1 MKEGN
6 PMKKLRKIIVV
17 FLLVFL
23 LTGCTKQLVVEKT
36 NDKGK
41 KTKEVIKYDEGKN
54 ATGQTLTKNIL
65 CQPTDKELANI
76 YKDNGVNTNKLV
88 KCSEFKPTYN
98 SKEGIWDNIFI
109 RPLSWVILKLGYFIK
124 NFGLAV
130 IIAGL
135 IIRLILYPV
144 TNKSAMQSENLK
156 KAQPDLQRLE
166 KKYANKADDQQAMMQ
181 KSQEMMAIYKK
192 YNISLFSG
200 CLIAIV
206 QLPLFIAFLEAIN
219 RTPAIFEGK
228 FIGLQLGTTPWFA
241 LSQGNFWYLIIP
253 IIVFVVTFYSLK
265 LNGTSVTDESNP
277 AAGSTKMMMNVM
289 VVVITISSFQLSTAI
304 GLYWITS
311 SLFTV
316 IQNLLA
322 IRKAKRSDNHA
333 KIKKA

>member
-1 MKEGN
+1 
-6 PMKKLRKIIVV
+6 MKKLKKISKILIV

-41 KTKEVIKYDEGKN
+41 KTKTVVKYEKGDN
-54 ATGQTLTKNIL
+54 ATGQSLTKNIL
-65 CQPTDKELANI
+65 CRPQDKDLVDIYKKNGVKTDKLAE
-76 YKDNGVNTNKLV
+76 
-88 KCSEFKPTYN
+88 CSEFVPTIKSN
-98 SKEGIWDNIFI
+98 EGLWDNIFI
-109 RPLSWVILKLGYFIK
+109 KPLAWLILKLGYLVK

-130 IIAGL
+130 ILAGL
-135 IIRLILYPV
+135 AIRLILYPV
-144 TNKSAMQSENLK
+144 TKKSAMQSENLK
-156 KAQPDLQRLE
+156 KAQPELQKLE
-166 KKYANKADDQQAMMQ
+166 KKYANKMDDQQAMMA
-181 KSQEMMAIYKK
+181 KSQEMMTIYKK

-200 CLIAIV
+200 CLVAII

-228 FIGLQLGTTPWFA
+228 FLGLQLGTTPWFA
-241 LSQGNFWYLIIP
+241 LSQGNFWYIIIP
-253 IIVFVVTFYSLK
+253 IIVFVVTFFSLK
-265 LNGTSVTDESNP
+265 LNGTQATDSSNP

-316 IQNLLA
+316 IQNLLVM
-322 IRKAKRSDNHA
+322 RSGNSA
-333 KIKKA
+333 KIKKS